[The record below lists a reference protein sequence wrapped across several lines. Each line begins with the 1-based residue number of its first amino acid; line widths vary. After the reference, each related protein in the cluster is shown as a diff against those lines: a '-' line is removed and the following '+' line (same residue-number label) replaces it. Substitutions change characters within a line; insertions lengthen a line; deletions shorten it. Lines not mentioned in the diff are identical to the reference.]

1 VTASQ
6 IIEEIK
12 SLPPKEQAEVIRFA
26 YRLDSERRLSGKELS
41 ALAARMAKATD
52 PAEAAMVR
60 EAIIHGFYGEKS
72 DA

>member
-12 SLPPKEQAEVIRFA
+12 SLPPKEQVEVIRFA
-26 YRLDSERRLSGKELS
+26 YHLDSERRLTGKELS
-41 ALAARMAKATD
+41 ALAARMVKATD
-52 PAEAAMVR
+52 PGEAAMVR
-60 EAIIHGFYGEKS
+60 EAIVHGFYGEKS